1 MSEEDKNVGAVE
13 AEDTPMHPVV
23 ELIIKRLASNPQEHQ
38 QWRQEADRI
47 NMYTTK
53 AERAAINAAMRNAV
67 LGEAHTRV
75 MKTLLA
81 DPKPKTEDG
90 VKFEKRTS
98 PAEKLLEIRR
108 KQVEEEMRLKMDAEM
123 KRMMIKWGGPV

>member
-23 ELIIKRLASNPQEHQ
+23 ELIIKRLASNPQEYDE
-38 QWRQEADRI
+38 WRAQADRI
-47 NMYTTK
+47 GMYTTK
-53 AERAAINAAMRNAV
+53 KEKAAIKHALREAV
-67 LGEAHTRV
+67 LGEAHASV
-75 MKTLLA
+75 MKRLLA
-81 DPKPKTEDG
+81 EPKPKTEDG

-108 KQVEEEMRLKMDAEM
+108 KQVEEEMKLKMEAEM
-123 KRMMIKWGGPV
+123 KRMMIRWGGPV